1 MALSSS
7 LLNVAGFKARNLP
20 PEKSILHFFI
30 LKTKINKLTILELKL
45 LGNSRVNTI
54 TSLAVTDRP
63 SPPTKAS
70 GPHVDTSLS
79 MNPHILSMQQFYI
92 LYLSTAFGFVYNL

>member
-54 TSLAVTDRP
+54 TSLAVTDRLL
-63 SPPTKAS
+63 PPQRPQVPT
-70 GPHVDTSLS
+70 
-79 MNPHILSMQQFYI
+79 
-92 LYLSTAFGFVYNL
+92 

>member
-7 LLNVAGFKARNLP
+7 LLNVAGFEARNL

-30 LKTKINKLTILELKL
+30 VKTKTNKLTILELKL

-63 SPPTKAS
+63 LPPQRPQVPT
-70 GPHVDTSLS
+70 
-79 MNPHILSMQQFYI
+79 
-92 LYLSTAFGFVYNL
+92 